1 MLILQTRNI
10 KHNIGE
16 INTKTKE
23 IKSFL
28 KFLEKQINT
37 KRKEKKLFLKFLG
50 TQIKFID
57 ICIKMCF

>member
-28 KFLEKQINT
+28 KFLETQINT
-37 KRKEKKLFLKFLG
+37 KTKEKKIILEISRNTNKY
-50 TQIKFID
+50 
-57 ICIKMCF
+57 